1 MCLNKWDKNKKGEK
15 HNETVDE
22 NLTVDEILE
31 KYDRESTYR
40 KNLGKWSSVV
50 FFLAIA
56 LTLFH
61 LFTGYRGAF
70 EARIQGPIHLGTAL
84 GLIFLLYPIKKGM
97 QRKQVGVPWYDAIL
111 AFIALGVGYYNVIF
125 YQELVS
131 EKIVFGYSNI
141 DYLVATLGVL
151 LVLEAARRCVGLPIV
166 FVAGA
171 AILYALFGNFI
182 PTKMF
187 AHRGFDWGTLATD
200 LYLTTKGIYSTPIQ
214 VSSTFIFLF
223 LLFGVMLIRTGV
235 GQFFNDLAFALTGR
249 FTGGQAKAA
258 VVASGLQG
266 MVSGSSVA
274 NTVGSGSFTIPMMK
288 KAGYKPEFAAATE
301 ASASTGGQIMP
312 PIMGAAAFIMA
323 TYTETPYSHIMLVAI
338 IPAVLYFLG
347 VFFGVHFESKRIGIV
362 GFSKDALPRVGQLM
376 IERGYL
382 ILPLIVIFYT
392 LLTGRTPMRAALI
405 AILVSYVVSLVR
417 KENRMSFGG
426 IFRAFEEGARTALPV
441 IAACAAAG
449 VIVGVVVQTGLG
461 GRIAN
466 GIITLGG
473 GSLILTLVFTMV
485 ACLILGM
492 GLPTT
497 ANYIVTAT
505 MAAPALIL
513 GLDVPVL
520 AAHFFVFYFGIVAD
534 ITPPVCLAAYA
545 GAGLARANPFMSGV
559 TAFKLATAAY
569 IIPFIFVLNPQM
581 LLIDAEL
588 IPTII
593 LVITSIIGMIGVS
606 SGMMGF
612 FIRKTY
618 LWERIALLIGGIGL
632 ISPEQMTDFIGIAII
647 LVVLFVQSRRPK
659 EVIDRPQPSMN

>member
-1 MCLNKWDKNKKGEK
+1 MCLNKWVKNKKGEK